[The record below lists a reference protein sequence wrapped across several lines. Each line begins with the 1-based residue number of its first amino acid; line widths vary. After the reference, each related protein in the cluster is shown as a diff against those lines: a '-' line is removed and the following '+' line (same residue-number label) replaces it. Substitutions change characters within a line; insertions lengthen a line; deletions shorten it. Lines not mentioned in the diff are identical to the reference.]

1 MKKLLTLF
9 VIAFLFSQTVFSQ
22 SENDVYSARTITW
35 FGIDYTHCNF
45 ISMVDFPNLHDLV
58 DKIRAWN
65 SLVLTER
72 DKYIDKNFPGRNVLL
87 YNDAVNA
94 RNDQIKITDHI
105 TNDPFK
111 SSHLDDTQVK
121 KIISSYKIPR
131 GKKGI
136 GLVLIAESY
145 SKPNVKGAYY
155 ATFFNMATKK
165 VLVTERM
172 LGKPKGFG
180 LRNYWAAS
188 INAVLKQLGK
198 KY

>member
-1 MKKLLTLF
+1 MTLF

-22 SENDVYSARTITW
+22 SENDIYSARTITW
-35 FGIDYTHCNF
+35 FGIDYTHCYF
-45 ISMVDFPNLHDLV
+45 ISMLDFPSLHDLV

-72 DKYIDKNFPGRNVLL
+72 AKYIDKNFPGRDVRF
-87 YNDAVNA
+87 YNDIVNA

-105 TNDPFK
+105 TNDLFK
-111 SSHLDDTQVK
+111 SNHLDEVQVK
-121 KIISSYKIPR
+121 KIISSYKIPKD
-131 GKKGI
+131 KKGI

-172 LGKPKGFG
+172 FGKPKGFG

-188 INAVLKQLGK
+188 INAVLKELGK